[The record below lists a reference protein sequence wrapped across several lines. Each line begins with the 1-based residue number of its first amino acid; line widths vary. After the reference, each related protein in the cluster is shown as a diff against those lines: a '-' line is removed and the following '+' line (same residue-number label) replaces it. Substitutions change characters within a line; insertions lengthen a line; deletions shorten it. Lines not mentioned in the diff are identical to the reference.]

1 MSTSASVALIPRA
14 APRAGASRASASR
27 PVRAAASAVP
37 SGDCRVAPGD
47 AERAGLGR
55 RGVLGA
61 TALALAGAL
70 APAARA
76 AEVSVVKDEPGFGSK
91 TAKPGDL
98 LLVVDRREEDV
109 DAQDSPPE
117 GLKVRQLMV
126 ILQNGRMMAT
136 LNP

>member
-1 MSTSASVALIPRA
+1 MQR
-14 APRAGASRASASR
+14 R
-27 PVRAAASAVP
+27 VP
-37 SGDCRVAPGD
+37 KED
-47 AERAGLGR
+47 L
-55 RGVLGA
+55 L
-61 TALALAGAL
+61 
-70 APAARA
+70 
-76 AEVSVVKDEPGFGSK
+76 
-91 TAKPGDL
+91 GDL